1 MNSTVSEKAERFRAL
16 HAGPEPFVIPNPWD
30 VASAKLLTGLGFSA
44 LATSSLA
51 CAVGL
56 GRRDH
61 GISRAE
67 AIDHARVIVAAT
79 DLPVSAD
86 LEHGFG
92 DVPEAVVETIRQ
104 AASVGLA
111 GCSIEDSTGN
121 PAQPLYEIEL
131 ATERIAAAVETA
143 RALPYRFVLT
153 ARAENYFAG
162 KPDLADTI
170 RRLQAYERAGADVL
184 FAPGLPTIEAVRE
197 VCAAV
202 SKPVNVMCSLPGKCF
217 TVAELAAAGVRR
229 ISVGPSLQRAAFGGL
244 LAAVK
249 EIREQGTFGYVERVP
264 TGPEIYRLLG
274 V

>member
-1 MNSTVSEKAERFRAL
+1 MNPTVRFRAL
-16 HAGPEPFVIPNPWD
+16 HAGPDTFVIPNPWD
-30 VASAKLLTGLGFSA
+30 AASARLLTGLGFSA

-67 AIDHARVIVAAT
+67 AIEHARVIVAAT
-79 DLPVSAD
+79 ELPVSAD

-92 DVPEAVVETIRQ
+92 DSPEDVAETIRQ

-121 PAQPLYEIEL
+121 PAQPLYEIGY
-131 ATERIAAAVETA
+131 ATERIAAAVEAA
-143 RALPYRFVLT
+143 RAGGLVLT
-153 ARAENYFAG
+153 ARAENFFAG

-184 FAPGLPTIEAVRE
+184 FAPGLPTLDAVKE

-217 TVAELAAAGVRR
+217 AVGELAAVGVKR
-229 ISVGPSLQRAAFGGL
+229 ISLGPSLQRAAFGGL
-244 LAAVK
+244 LEAVK
-249 EIREQGTFGYVERVP
+249 EIRERGTFGYIERVP
-264 TGPEIYRLLG
+264 PGPEIYRLLG
-274 V
+274 A